1 MKSICNNPFLRYQF
15 KPNSG
20 YLTDQFSIQVKQDNG
35 AFRVIGFNDE
45 VTMLEHFAFLLLSL
59 GMSQSDVEELQY
71 DEYGQVRVNI
81 KGMEIVAECLPF

>member
-1 MKSICNNPFLRYQF
+1 MKEICNNPFLRYQF

-20 YLTDQFSIQVKQDNG
+20 YLTDQYSIHVKNSDGTFN
-35 AFRVIGFNDE
+35 FIGFKDE
-45 VTMLEHFAFLLLSL
+45 TTMLDHFAFLLLSL

-81 KGMEIVAECLPF
+81 KGIEIVADCLPF